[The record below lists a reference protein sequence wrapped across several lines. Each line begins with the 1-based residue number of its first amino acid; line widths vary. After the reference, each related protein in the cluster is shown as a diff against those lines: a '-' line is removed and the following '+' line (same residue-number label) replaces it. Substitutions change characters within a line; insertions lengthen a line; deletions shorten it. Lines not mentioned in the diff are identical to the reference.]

1 MHQESTG
8 QNSVTLLWQEPDQ
21 PNGII
26 LEYEIK
32 YYEKVTPSLFLRD
45 PCWQPREFSGR
56 LRGRCADA
64 EKVLLLIFPRTR
76 RCRATRL

>member
-1 MHQESTG
+1 MQDPHQQVRNTLCSASPAPSQVVVVRQESTG

-32 YYEKVTPSLFLRD
+32 YYEKVTLS
-45 PCWQPREFSGR
+45 
-56 LRGRCADA
+56 
-64 EKVLLLIFPRTR
+64 LLLQTR
-76 RCRATRL
+76 PGCQT

>member
-32 YYEKVTPSLFLRD
+32 YYEKVMLLF
-45 PCWQPREFSGR
+45 PREAPLSASPAQG
-56 LRGRCADA
+56 
-64 EKVLLLIFPRTR
+64 LLWDTLWSL
-76 RCRATRL
+76 C